1 MPPQRWPQ
9 PLSQQVLQLLQVCWQ
24 HEVWQ
29 HEVWQQL
36 VSQPQWWLNLLNQRW
51 PQPELQQSLQVLQV
65 LQVLHVLQ
73 QVSQQPQEFRW
84 NRPLILFHIR

>member
-1 MPPQRWPQ
+1 LLDQRWPQPQ

-29 HEVWQQL
+29 QL
-36 VSQPQWWLNLLNQRW
+36 VSQPQWLNLLNQRW

-65 LQVLHVLQ
+65 LQVLQLE